1 MGYIADL
8 RRLVGTR
15 PIIMT
20 GVTVIVRNEDND
32 ILLQKR
38 SDTRD
43 WGVTGGAL
51 ELAET
56 FEAAAH
62 RELYEEAGLRAE
74 SMTLVALLSG
84 EDMYYRYPHGDEVYN
99 AIAVYE
105 AEGVTGTPQIND
117 DEGLDLQ
124 YFALDKPIPELNAM
138 TEKILRKTGYLS

>member
-56 FEAAAH
+56 FEEAAH

-105 AEGVTGTPQIND
+105 AKGVTGTPQIND

-138 TEKILRKTGYLS
+138 TETILRKIGYLS